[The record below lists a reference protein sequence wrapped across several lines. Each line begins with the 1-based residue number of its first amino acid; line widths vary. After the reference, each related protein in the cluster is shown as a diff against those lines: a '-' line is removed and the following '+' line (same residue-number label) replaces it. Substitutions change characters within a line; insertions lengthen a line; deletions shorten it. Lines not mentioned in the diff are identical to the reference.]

1 MLKFFRPLDSESLC
15 KKIPENHRYP
25 SWGTA
30 GIAGRFP
37 LLVPGPCK
45 ADHRGHGYIPIEWQG
60 KTENRQASFQ
70 LFQQKN

>member
-15 KKIPENHRYP
+15 KKILENYRYP
-25 SWGTA
+25 FGDTV

-37 LLVPGPCK
+37 LLVSGTCK
-45 ADHRGHGYIPIEWQG
+45 ADYRGHGYIPIGWKS
-60 KTENRQASFQ
+60 KTENRQTSFQ